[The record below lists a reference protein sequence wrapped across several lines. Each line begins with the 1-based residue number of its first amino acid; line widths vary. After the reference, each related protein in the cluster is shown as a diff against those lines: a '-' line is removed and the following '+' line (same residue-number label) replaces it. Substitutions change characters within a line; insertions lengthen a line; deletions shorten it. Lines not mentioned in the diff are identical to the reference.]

1 MRLTKAQVSQIYE
14 LSVERALDNVELE
27 AADLSQAHGDVVV
40 MSGWAYGEE
49 GRSESYAEWLVDG
62 DGKVISARGGGAE
75 KQEEKEEEDQS

>member
-1 MRLTKAQVSQIYE
+1 MRLTKAQVSRIYE
-14 LSVERALDNVELE
+14 LSVERALDNVELA

-62 DGKVISARGGGAE
+62 DGQVLSGRGGGTE
-75 KQEEKEEEDQS
+75 QQEEREEDES

>member
-1 MRLTKAQVSQIYE
+1 MRLTKEQVSRIYE

-27 AADLSQAHGDVVV
+27 AAELSQAHGDLVV

-62 DGKVISARGGGAE
+62 DGRVLSARGGGAA
-75 KQEEKEEEDQS
+75 KEEEREEGES